1 MRARDVHNPLKGI
14 AFMLLATLCFTA
26 ADSLGKLVAQHYSV
40 PQATMLR
47 CILGML
53 FIGVYAVGRNQL
65 YHFRTRRPAWHL
77 LRGVVHVILVLCLFY
92 GLKHIPLA
100 EVISIVF
107 ANPFIVA
114 VLSPLIL
121 NEQVSRQSWMAI
133 GIGFLGVL
141 IIARPTPEHFHLAH
155 LACLVSAT
163 GMALLIITARRLADT
178 ESVIT
183 LNFYL
188 YPISILIATFWATTS
203 WVTPSLNDWLVFIA
217 MALTSTMA
225 VIFVTQAMHYARPA
239 VVAPIDYL
247 RLTWTPLIGYVFWG
261 EVPGMLI
268 WLGIAAI
275 LVSGVYIIRQGRIV
289 PEVGVAQD
297 LGVRSEGSEE
307 GI

>member
-1 MRARDVHNPLKGI
+1 
-14 AFMLLATLCFTA
+14 MLLATLCFTA

-47 CILGML
+47 CVLGML
-53 FIGVYAVGRNQL
+53 IIGVYAAGRNQL

-77 LRGVVHVILVLCLFY
+77 LRGAVHVTLVLSLFY

-114 VLSPLIL
+114 VLSPLML

-141 IIARPTPEHFHLAH
+141 IIACPTPEHFHLAH

-183 LNFYL
+183 LNFFL
-188 YPISILIATFWATTS
+188 YPIPILITTFWAAPD
-203 WVTPSLNDWLVFIA
+203 WITPSFIDWLVFVA
-217 MALTSTMA
+217 MALTSTLA
-225 VIFVTQAMHYARPA
+225 VIFVTQAMHHARPA

-247 RLTWTPLIGYVFWG
+247 RLIWTPAIGYLFWR
-261 EVPGMLI
+261 EVPGVLNWI
-268 WLGIAAI
+268 GIAAI
-275 LVSGVYIIRQGRIV
+275 VISGIYIVTQSRMV
-289 PEVGVAQD
+289 PEVG
-297 LGVRSEGSEE
+297 R
-307 GI
+307 